1 MSKITSCL
9 WFDDQAEQ
17 AADFY
22 VSSFRACGQD
32 AAIGNVMRYGDVGP
46 RPKGMVMTVAFT
58 LADHEFIA
66 LNGGPHFTFSPAISL
81 SVKCAD
87 QAEVDGFWD
96 RLSDGGETVQCGWLK
111 DRFGVSWQ
119 IVPTALGEMLNDPD
133 PVRAERVMRAMLKMV
148 KLDIGALRGAY
159 DGVSTP

>member
-1 MSKITSCL
+1 MSKIAPCL
-9 WFDDQAEQ
+9 WFDHQAEE

-22 VSSFRACGQD
+22 VSTFRDCGQES
-32 AAIGNVMRYGDVGP
+32 AIGDVLRYGDSGP
-46 RPKGMVMTVAFT
+46 RPKGTVMTVAFT
-58 LADHEFIA
+58 LAGREFIA

-87 QAEVDGFWD
+87 QAEVDRFWE

-119 IVPTALGEMLNDPD
+119 VVPTVLGDMLQEADPA
-133 PVRAERVMRAMLKMV
+133 RSERVMQAMLQMV
-148 KLDIGALRGAY
+148 RLDVAALEEACHGGSAA
-159 DGVSTP
+159 